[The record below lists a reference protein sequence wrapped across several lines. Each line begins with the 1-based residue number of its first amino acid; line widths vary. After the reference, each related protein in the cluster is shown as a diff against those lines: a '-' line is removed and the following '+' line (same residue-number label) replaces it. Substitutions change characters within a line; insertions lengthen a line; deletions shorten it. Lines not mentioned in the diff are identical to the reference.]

1 MNPCNCFKR
10 PLRIQIQAADQIL
23 KKFPEHGET
32 LAMKGLVMNSMGADK
47 KEEAYT
53 LVKAGLRFDM
63 RSHVC
68 WHVHGLLHRSDKEYG
83 KAIKAY
89 RQALKIDEKNRLDE
103 KEAWVHRKIFKEMG
117 VTPPTGI

>member
-89 RQALKIDEKNRLDE
+89 RQALKIDEKNMNIL
-103 KEAWVHRKIFKEMG
+103 KIIRM
-117 VTPPTGI
+117 IW